1 MSDVNFWA
9 VGMARDEGDIVDHTM
24 YHLAANGA
32 SGIIIADNLSKD
44 DTRERAEEAKENIAK
59 YNPDIKVIIL
69 EDNIVEYTQSKKMS
83 SLAAMAREHGA
94 QWVIPFDIDEIW
106 YSASGTLL
114 EAFKTLTEQ
123 GYDAYRVLYTNH
135 SITEF
140 DENGLSP
147 FHSMKWKW
155 NLPTNHKCCFRFRQT
170 DSNVTISNGN
180 HLVQFNGWNFMT
192 NIQYAIDDY
201 GDDKVVFGPQ
211 LLEIRHFQWRS
222 LDHFMKKILN
232 AYEAC
237 RALGPGADLYNGAAW
252 AEHFK
257 IYESDGIA
265 GLKKYF
271 YNNIL
276 VTGDTGTLVFDPAPI
291 RELPV

>member
-1 MSDVNFWA
+1 MSNVNFWA

-69 EDNIVEYTQSKKMS
+69 EDNVVEYTQSKKMS

-106 YSASGTLL
+106 HSPHGTLI
-114 EAFKTLTEQ
+114 EAFEKLSQ
-123 GYDAYRVLYTNH
+123 DSVDVYKALYTNH

-140 DENGLSP
+140 DDAALSP

-155 NLPTNHKCCFRFRQT
+155 NLPTNHKSCFRFRPE
-170 DSNVTISNGN
+170 DSFVTISNGN
-180 HLVQFNGWNFMT
+180 HFVQHNGWDVGR
-192 NIQYAIDDY
+192 NIKTVLDDY
-201 GDDKVVFGPQ
+201 GHDKIVFGPK
-211 LLEIRHFQWRS
+211 LIEIRHFQWRS
-222 LDHFMKKILN
+222 MDHFMKKILN

-276 VTGDTGTLVFDPAPI
+276 VTGDTGTLIFDPAPI
-291 RELPV
+291 KELPL